1 MSYVKKEGMPV
12 REGESA
18 VELDSGELV
27 AVVCNRTVAGG
38 RVHFAGTVRAI
49 TKDGESVIAIDGRP
63 VERSFMYSDPRP
75 GLADQ
80 VARDVLLALLGES
93 PELIA
98 WSEQALQDVSIRQA
112 LALANINPG
121 AFDASAVL

>member
-1 MSYVKKEGMPV
+1 MSYVKKERVPV

-27 AVVCNRTVAGG
+27 AVVCNRTVTGG
-38 RVHFAGTVRAI
+38 RVQFAGSVRAI
-49 TKDGESVIAIDGRP
+49 TEDGESVLGIDGRP

-75 GLADQ
+75 GMADQ

-93 PELIA
+93 PELIT

>member
-1 MSYVKKEGMPV
+1 VSYVKKERVPV

-27 AVVCNRTVAGG
+27 AVVCNRTVTGG
-38 RVHFAGTVRAI
+38 RVQFAGSVRAI
-49 TKDGESVIAIDGRP
+49 TEDGESVLGIDGRP

-75 GLADQ
+75 GMADQ

-93 PELIA
+93 PELIT